1 MLSLTTLV
9 SSSVQIVGQTIIYQ
23 MSVMCVLV
31 GSDGLIET
39 GMSAGVPVDR
49 VLSVMTASL

>member
-1 MLSLTTLV
+1 
-9 SSSVQIVGQTIIYQ
+9 
-23 MSVMCVLV
+23 MSVMCALV

-39 GMSAGVPVDR
+39 GESAGVPVDR